1 MSRQCIRRWKKCLF
15 IHQNSVTAIPD
26 CVPRPELRT
35 SSDLVLP
42 NWQLDLSHSARARP
56 FRILRA
62 TAPVNAGEDF
72 LTQAL
77 TNREQ
82 AVSWLGEQTAFVD
95 AVFIGVIPLPAA

>member
-56 FRILRA
+56 VPHSSSHR
-62 TAPVNAGEDF
+62 TGHAGEDF